1 MRRAIVPAAFA
12 SLAVLAPVP
21 GAAAA
26 PAGAPGC
33 APELPVVAHHAGGAL
48 VPASL
53 STACVTET
61 GMASSES
68 TIGVTRRGTIVY
80 SPAISENS
88 VARSLDGGA
97 TWSATY
103 PPDEQYTALWNT
115 DDPYLTVDRRTGRIF
130 WSHATGP
137 TRTAP
142 ILVSDSPLPSGIPT
156 AIAAAAGFQVYS
168 SADEGASWHTADNQ
182 TAPTGDWEKVFT
194 GPPARGAP
202 QPQGYPDVVY
212 LCANSPTEAAGP
224 GRLCYR
230 SLDGGGSF
238 TPAGYVFPSPQAPL
252 DSCQALEANNGA
264 VGPDGTVY
272 QPVTCRAGAY
282 LAVSHDEG
290 ATYTWRRV
298 PDAPGAPGIAGV
310 DADVG
315 GLQVAVDDG
324 GTVYALWQTEG
335 ALHLTRSTDGAQ
347 HFTAPLS
354 VAAPGLR
361 RVALPALA
369 AGAPGAVGVAYY
381 GATDERAT
389 RLTAYL
395 TQSTQGTASDPVLLS
410 AALNDPARPL
420 FQPSGVDGTLTPRAD
435 YVGAAYDAGGTLWG
449 GLVKQLGAP
458 DPQGNVATTGLVAR
472 LVAAASAR
480 PPACASRR
488 QVVFHLPAGSRS
500 ARVWVQGRPARVL
513 RGAQGTV
520 AVDLRGTATRMVRV
534 RLTARSRSGA
544 TIRRLSVLHLCRR
557 G

>member
-1 MRRAIVPAAFA
+1 MRRATAPATLA
-12 SLAVLAPVP
+12 SLALLLP
-21 GAAAA
+21 AAAA
-26 PAGAPGC
+26 AAPPAGAPGC
-33 APELPVVAHHAGGAL
+33 APGLPVVAHHAGGAL
-48 VPASL
+48 VAAALP
-53 STACVTET
+53 TACVTET
-61 GMASSES
+61 GMAASES

-168 SADEGASWHTADNQ
+168 SADEGASWHTADDQ

-194 GPPARGAP
+194 GPPAPGAP
-202 QPQGYPDVVY
+202 QPEGYPDVVY

-238 TPAGYVFPSPQAPL
+238 APAGYVFPSPQAPV
-252 DSCQALEANNGA
+252 DSCQALEADNGA
-264 VGPDGTVY
+264 AGPDGTVY

-282 LAVSHDEG
+282 LAVSRDEG
-290 ATYTWRRV
+290 ATYAWRRV
-298 PDAPGAPGIAGV
+298 EGAPGAPGIAGV

-335 ALHLTRSTDGAQ
+335 ALQLTRSTDGGR

-361 RVALPALA
+361 RVTLPALA
-369 AGAPGAVGVAYY
+369 AGAAGEVGVAYY
-381 GATDERAT
+381 GATDAHAK

-395 TQSTQGTASDPVLLS
+395 VQSREGTASDPVLVS
-410 AALNDPARPL
+410 AALNDPARPV
-420 FQPSGVDGTLTPRAD
+420 FQPSGVDGGLTPRAD
-435 YVGAAYDAGGTLWG
+435 YVGSAYDATGTLWG

-458 DPQGNVATTGLVAR
+458 DAQGAVATTGLVAR
-472 LVAAASAR
+472 LVAPAPAGPS
-480 PPACASRR
+480 ACASRR
-488 QVVFHLPAGSRS
+488 QVVFHLPAGSR
-500 ARVWVQGRPARVL
+500 APRAWVRGRPVRLL
-513 RGAQGTV
+513 RGARRTV
-520 AVDLRGTATRMVRV
+520 AVDLRGTARRVIRV
-534 RLTARSRSGA
+534 RLTARSRSGRS
-544 TIRRLSVLHLCRR
+544 IRRVSVLHLCRR